1 MKGWDFNGLAFKDRS
16 RQWWLRVPLLDRY
29 LLRELIKP
37 FLFGVGA
44 VSSVGVA
51 AGSLF
56 SLLQDVTAT
65 RIPLDIA
72 LQVLVLQI
80 PRFISLSLPIALLMA
95 SLLTISR
102 LLSERELTAMQA
114 CGVSFG
120 RLVRPIL
127 LFGLCITLA
136 MFGLNEAIVPFTQ
149 YQSKLALRKPLQ
161 EGQITARDKN
171 IFYPEY
177 GPDKEVRRFF
187 YAQSFDGKS
196 MQGLTILD
204 FTRSEANQIIA
215 AESAT
220 WDSQGSR
227 WQFRDGRL
235 YIVTSDG
242 SEQSVSSFSDQDLY
256 VPRDA
261 TALAAPTQSLEDM
274 SIADAQVYLATVQ
287 QQGNQLQT
295 RKAQIRIQQQL
306 SLPLV
311 SVIFAFI
318 GTALGSTLQGLSSST
333 GFGMSALIVLGYYIL
348 MFLTNN
354 LGNLGW
360 ISPVLAAW
368 LPNACMVG
376 ISVWL
381 FKRINR

>member
-1 MKGWDFNGLAFKDRS
+1 MSVDFDGNGLKQHFS
-16 RQWWLRVPLLDRY
+16 HWWLRAPLLDRY
-29 LLRELIKP
+29 LLQELSKP

-44 VSSVGVA
+44 FSAVGVA

-65 RIPLDIA
+65 RIPLSIA
-72 LQVLVLQI
+72 LQVLALQV
-80 PRFISLSLPIALLMA
+80 PRFISLSLPIAMLLA
-95 SLLTISR
+95 SLLSVSR
-102 LLSERELTAMQA
+102 LFSDRELTAMRA

-120 RLVRPIL
+120 RLARPIL
-127 LFGLCITLA
+127 LFGLCITIG
-136 MFGLNEAIVPFTQ
+136 MFGLNEAVVPYTQ
-149 YQSKLALRKPLQ
+149 YQSKLAMRRPLQ

-177 GPDKEVRRFF
+177 GPNKEVRRFF
-187 YAQSFDGKS
+187 YAQSFDGKA
-196 MQGLTILD
+196 MKGLTILD
-204 FTRSEANQIIA
+204 FTRTEANQIIA

-220 WDSQGSR
+220 WDAQGSR
-227 WQFRDGRL
+227 WKFRNGRL

-261 TALAAPTQSLEDM
+261 TALAAPSQSLEDM
-274 SIADAQVYLATVQ
+274 SIADAQSYLATVQ
-287 QQGNQLQT
+287 EQGSGLQV

-311 SVIFAFI
+311 AVIFALI
-318 GTALGSTLQGLSSST
+318 GTALGSTLQGLTNST
-333 GFGMSALIVLGYYIL
+333 GFGISALIVLGYYIL
-348 MFLTNN
+348 MFLMNN

-360 ISPVLAAW
+360 ISPFLAAW

-381 FKRINR
+381 LTRVNR

>member
-1 MKGWDFNGLAFKDRS
+1 MNGVDFDWKGLKHRS
-16 RQWWLRVPLLDRY
+16 SQWWLRVPILDRY
-29 LLRELIKP
+29 ILQELSKP

-44 VSSVGVA
+44 FSAVGVA

-65 RIPLDIA
+65 RIPLGIA
-72 LQVLVLQI
+72 LQVLCLQV
-80 PRFISLSLPIALLMA
+80 PRFISLSLPIAMLLA
-95 SLLTISR
+95 SLLSVSR
-102 LLSERELTAMQA
+102 LLSDRELTAMWA
-114 CGVSFG
+114 CGVSFR

-127 LFGLCITLA
+127 LFGLCITIA
-136 MFGLNEAIVPFTQ
+136 MFGLNEAVVPFTQ
-149 YQSKLALRKPLQ
+149 YQSRIAMRRPLQ
-161 EGQITARDKN
+161 EGQITTRDKN

-196 MQGLTILD
+196 MKGLTILD

-220 WDSQGSR
+220 WDAQGSR
-227 WQFRDGRL
+227 WQFRNGRL
-235 YIVTSDG
+235 YMVTSDG

-261 TALAAPTQSLEDM
+261 TALAAPSQSLEDM
-274 SIADAQVYLATVQ
+274 SIADARTYLATMQ
-287 QQGNQLQT
+287 QQGNDLQV

-306 SLPLV
+306 SLPV
-311 SVIFAFI
+311 VAMIFALI
-318 GTALGSTLQGLSSST
+318 GTALGSTLQGLTNST
-333 GFGMSALIVLGYYIL
+333 GFGISALVVLGYYIL
-348 MFLTNN
+348 MFLMNN

-360 ISPVLAAW
+360 ISPFLAAW

-381 FKRINR
+381 LRRVNR